1 VAIGV
6 RVEVGARSNRRKSE
20 SSEVVELN
28 ELKLELMEWI
38 GKWWFVER
46 DIVEVDD
53 VVDDTGDDEGGC

>member
-1 VAIGV
+1 MAIGV

>member
-1 VAIGV
+1 M